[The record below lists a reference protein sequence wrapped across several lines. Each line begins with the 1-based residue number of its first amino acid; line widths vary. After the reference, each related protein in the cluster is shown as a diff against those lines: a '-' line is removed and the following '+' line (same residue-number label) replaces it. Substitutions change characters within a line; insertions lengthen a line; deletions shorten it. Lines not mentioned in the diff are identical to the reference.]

1 MIYNNVALPSD
12 YQSFIHASRYARW
25 KPDLGRRETW
35 NETVDRYIGNVVSPA
50 LHRAN
55 VPYENLVPI
64 QNELREAILLNDV
77 LPSMRCLMTAGAAL
91 DRDNTAG
98 YNCSYTPVDDQRVF
112 DEVLYILMCGT
123 GVGYSVEKKYTSFLP
138 PVPDFLLEKDLT
150 IGVEDSKEGW
160 ADAFRQLIEELYLS
174 LIHI

>member
-1 MIYNNVALPSD
+1 
-12 YQSFIHASRYARW
+12 
-25 KPDLGRRETW
+25 
-35 NETVDRYIGNVVSPA
+35 
-50 LHRAN
+50 
-55 VPYENLVPI
+55 
-64 QNELREAILLNDV
+64 
-77 LPSMRCLMTAGAAL
+77 MTAGAAL

-150 IGVEDSKEGW
+150 IGVEAVSYTHLTLPTIC
-160 ADAFRQLIEELYLS
+160 RV
-174 LIHI
+174 